1 MSETLMEQLEEAR
14 KRMIQCAS
22 EKGLSD
28 QSTIQLSKE
37 LDQLLNQYYKEY
49 QKK

>member
-1 MSETLMEQLEEAR
+1 MSKTLMEQLEEAR
-14 KRMIQCAS
+14 KQMIQCAS

-37 LDQLLNQYYKEY
+37 LDRLLNQYYKEY